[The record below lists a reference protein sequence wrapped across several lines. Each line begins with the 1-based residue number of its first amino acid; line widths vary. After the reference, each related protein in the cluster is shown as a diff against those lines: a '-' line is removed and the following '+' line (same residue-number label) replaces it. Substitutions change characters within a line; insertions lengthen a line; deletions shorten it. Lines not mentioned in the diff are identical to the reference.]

1 MKKVIL
7 ALVALIFLLPQQ
19 AFAHSHTLADRI
31 IESGKKY
38 IGTPYQFGA
47 PLGNTSSF
55 DCSSFSATIFGEHG
69 ITLPRVSRDQAR
81 VGVQVTLQQ
90 LQKGD
95 LLFYDTNFDGQIN
108 HLTVYIDNNEM
119 IHASSS
125 RGVHITNPFSNYW
138 NERFVTARRVIPAE
152 QPAAPTQTTRTGSTY
167 VVKSGDT
174 LSHIARDHGVT
185 VQQLRDWNR
194 LTSDTIFV
202 GQTLQ
207 VQAPTQAPPA
217 SNVSAPTSSGTN
229 HVVRAGDSLW
239 AISRTY
245 NVTVN
250 QLMEWNN
257 LNSSTIHVGQSLRVS
272 SAPLDRTYTVQSGD
286 SLWRIATQNGTTVQV
301 ITDLNQLQSTVIHV
315 GQTLR
320 LP

>member
-1 MKKVIL
+1 MKKIL
-7 ALVALIFLLPQQ
+7 IALVALMFLLPYQ

-31 IESGKKY
+31 IESGKRY

-55 DCSSFSATIFGEHG
+55 DCSSFTATIFGEHG

-81 VGVQVTLQQ
+81 VGVQVSLQQ

-108 HLTVYIDNNEM
+108 HLTVYINNNEM

-138 NERFVTARRVIPAE
+138 NDRFVTARRVIPVE
-152 QPAAPTQTTRTGSTY
+152 QSVAPTQSSRASTY

-174 LSHIARDHGVT
+174 LSLIARNHGVT

-194 LTSDTIFV
+194 LTSDIIFL

-207 VQAPTQAPPA
+207 VQPLNQASPSTPA
-217 SNVSAPTSSGTN
+217 TN
-229 HVVRAGDSLW
+229 HSGAIYTVKAGDSLW
-239 AISRTY
+239 TISRTY

-250 QLMEWNN
+250 QLMQWNN
-257 LNSSTIHVGQSLRVS
+257 LTSSVIHVGQPLQISSTPSLKI
-272 SAPLDRTYTVQSGD
+272 YTVQAGD
-286 SLWRIATQNGTTVQV
+286 SLWGIATRNGTTVQA
-301 ITDLNQLQSTVIHV
+301 ITELNQLQSTVIHV